1 MAIEFRNIQII
12 RTNVRTGAPY
22 QFLGDIATYL
32 RNYMS
37 EFRNPSFYTYR
48 LDGNGYYINDG
59 GLDMYDNPGNITNPW
74 LKSNVQLTTN
84 LGVYSAATYP
94 SASNYLQTGS
104 VGTLDGDFQYI
115 SLGYRPYISPATQ
128 SIQWHPLTVIGSRV
142 GNGSVGYQTAANSGA
157 DGSGTLATGSIYSGS
172 IVEGFTAHAFYR
184 QTYNATGSGQV
195 DPSHC
200 SVYILLGHTNWGS
213 AFGTVRKFS
222 DIISNGGAGG
232 ALYSSGSQTAN
243 ILTACMLLSKATAS
257 QVTEQEIKT
266 VVDNFI
272 FRVKS
277 SLNY

>member
-12 RTNVRTGAPY
+12 RSNVRTGAPY

-37 EFRNPSFYTYR
+37 EFRNPSFYAYR

-59 GLDMYDNPGNITNPW
+59 GSDMYDNPGNITTPW
-74 LKSNVQLTTN
+74 LKSNVSQTTQL
-84 LGVYSAATYP
+84 GQYSAALYP

-115 SLGYRPYISPATQ
+115 SLGYTQYSTSPATQ

-142 GNGSVGYQTAANSGA
+142 GNGSVGYQTAGNSGA
-157 DGSGTLATGSIYSGS
+157 DGTGTLVTGSIYSGS
-172 IVEGFTAHAFYR
+172 VEQGFTAHAFYR
-184 QTYNATGSGQV
+184 QQYAAG

-200 SVYILLGHTNWGS
+200 SVYILLGHSNWGS
-213 AFGTVRKFS
+213 TFGSVKIFS
-222 DIISNGGAGG
+222 DNNKGLAGG
-232 ALYSSGSQTAN
+232 ALYSSGSQSSN
-243 ILTACMLLSKATAS
+243 ILTICTLLSKASGVQITNA
-257 QVTEQEIKT
+257 EIKT

>member
-37 EFRNPSFYTYR
+37 EFRNPSFYAYR

-59 GLDMYDNPGNITNPW
+59 GFDMYDNPGNITNPW

-115 SLGYRPYISPATQ
+115 SLGYRQFGPTTQ
-128 SIQWHPLTVIGSRV
+128 SAQWHPLTVIGSRV

-157 DGSGTLATGSIYSGS
+157 DGGGTLATGSIYSGS
-172 IVEGFTAHAFYR
+172 VVNGFTAHAFYR

-200 SVYILLGHTNWGS
+200 SVYILLGHPNWGS
-213 AFGTVRKFS
+213 TFGTVKKFS

-243 ILTACMLLSKATAS
+243 LLTACMLLSKATAS
-257 QVTEQEIKT
+257 QVTEPEIKT